1 METKYQERIEKL
13 IEEEFGPPEHFIQVD
28 YMQIV
33 TFAYRIIDE
42 FSLNQ
47 KDNINDFVDKF
58 NSIKVTK

>member
-1 METKYQERIEKL
+1 MEKKYQERVEKL

-47 KDNINDFVDKF
+47 KDNINDFVD
-58 NSIKVTK
+58 